1 MKKTIMLIDDSVTIH
16 RVIDLCVDKEK
27 YNVIKVFNKDEAE
40 QVIVSDKPDL
50 ILLDNKLPDIP
61 TADMITLIKS
71 ECPACYIILLAGA
84 FDQFDKDQCV
94 SAGADDFLFKPF
106 DAKALDAR
114 ILCGLE
120 GECEGLE
127 ESVPSEFTEEEL
139 EEIMPEEDEEIEL
152 PAIEED
158 ETAAADVQPD
168 EEIELPEMEE
178 DIEIPAVEE
187 EEIELP
193 AGVFEGLKETEEEEL
208 TLPEDEPAAAA
219 EPEPDFEPEIEPELE
234 PEIEAGAELEEMPE
248 LQDIPEL
255 EIDQELS
262 AEPAPE
268 MPIALD
274 DLELDIPEQIS
285 MPEDNT
291 PVDMSDPFSGLVET
305 DETVID
311 EEAAKE
317 ESAQSLDE
325 LETAQETDELDGI
338 LDGINEDI
346 KMDEPAADLSEALED
361 AEESLA
367 ESEEEL
373 EEVISMGDETEQV
386 IKELDN
392 EEILPDEPS
401 LELPEIEK
409 EIHVTGIGTEM
420 PEAVSEPEPGTEP
433 EIEADILTDMETDME
448 TDMADDIAVPA
459 EEDIAEEAPIDE
471 EKLADDEE
479 PEEAAEEP
487 EEAAEE
493 QEIRDINTVE
503 LTPADEME
511 PEPEYREPEMPKVH
525 ISAEK
530 LVEAVY
536 EAIDEDTLK
545 FAIKE
550 VLTDK
555 IGRILEEELP
565 ILVERA
571 IRKEIERLVKGN

>member
-27 YNVIKVFNKDEAE
+27 YNVVKVFNKDEAE

-94 SAGADDFLFKPF
+94 SAGADDYLFKPF
-106 DAKALDAR
+106 DAKALDAK

-120 GECEGLE
+120 GECGGEAE
-127 ESVPSEFTEEEL
+127 DVQPEFSEEEL
-139 EEIMPEEDEEIEL
+139 NEIMPEIDEEIEI
-152 PAIEED
+152 PAIEDDTDIPEI
-158 ETAAADVQPD
+158 QPE
-168 EEIELPEMEE
+168 EEIELPELE
-178 DIEIPAVEE
+178 DDIVIPPAAE
-187 EEIELP
+187 EEIDLSL
-193 AGVFEGLKETEEEEL
+193 ADFEGLKETDEEELMLPEEEEASA
-208 TLPEDEPAAAA
+208 PEPEMSPVSDEPV
-219 EPEPDFEPEIEPELE
+219 
-234 PEIEAGAELEEMPE
+234 
-248 LQDIPEL
+248 
-255 EIDQELS
+255 
-262 AEPAPE
+262 
-268 MPIALD
+268 ALD
-274 DLELDIPEQIS
+274 DLELDIPMEI
-285 MPEDNT
+285 PET
-291 PVDMSDPFSGLVET
+291 KAQPDMSDPFAGLVEA
-305 DETVID
+305 DETVL
-311 EEAAKE
+311 EEEQAKAE
-317 ESAQSLDE
+317 EQSTLDG
-325 LETAQETDELDGI
+325 LDDVQEADELDGI

-346 KMDEPAADLSEALED
+346 KADDNSTDLSEALED

-401 LELPEIEK
+401 LELPEIEN
-409 EIHVTGIGTEM
+409 ELNFSDIG
-420 PEAVSEPEPGTEP
+420 
-433 EIEADILTDMETDME
+433 ADIPDTAGEILPEQSV
-448 TDMADDIAVPA
+448 DDISP
-459 EEDIAEEAPIDE
+459 DE
-471 EKLADDEE
+471 I
-479 PEEAAEEP
+479 PEEAVDETADAADAEENEVLAAVETEEETEEVEVEEEVP
-487 EEAAEE
+487 EEEVNLSVF
-493 QEIRDINTVE
+493 NTVE

-511 PEPEYREPEMPKVH
+511 PEPEYSEPEMPKVY